1 MSTMDSVQ
9 RISCT
14 WRPEPFFEYRLVV
27 MKNALI
33 DGLEVDIFDCRV
45 GSEGQ
50 LDYQLWHFWK
60 WYREDNESVI
70 SLETQ

>member
-1 MSTMDSVQ
+1 
-9 RISCT
+9 
-14 WRPEPFFEYRLVV
+14 

-33 DGLEVDIFDCRV
+33 DGLEVNIFDCRV
-45 GSEGQ
+45 GSEGK

-70 SLETQ
+70 RLEIQ